1 MKRIAILAILALPI
15 LFFSCKKEEKEPQ
28 TPEEKK
34 AYLSKLKTQ
43 LSEIQ
48 AKINALEGELKDK
61 DAENALKPVTAE
73 VFPVKTFEH
82 FIEVQGNVKTDRNVL
97 VNPEINGIILNI
109 NVKKGDQ
116 VSQGQVIA
124 SVDNSQFQKTI
135 EELNTRLDL
144 AKDVFRRQ
152 ENLWNQKIGSELQFI
167 QSKNAVESLEK
178 SIETVKNQ
186 MSKTVVKAPISGM
199 VDELFANKG
208 EMATPAMPIARVIDI
223 STVQVEADVSETYL
237 GKLKKGDKVNLSIP
251 VLNRELEEQIEFISQ
266 FIDPA
271 NRTFKVMLEVPN
283 ADRTLMPNL
292 VTVLKIKDFT
302 KENAVSVPTN
312 IIQQASDGSKFVYTV
327 SSSEGKG
334 VVKKV
339 AIKIGTSYNG
349 YTLIEEGLTGGENLV
364 MKGYSEVVD
373 GEEVQLVKE

>member
-34 AYLSKLKTQ
+34 AYLTKLKTD

-73 VFPVKTFEH
+73 AFPVKTFEH